1 LVQAFSLH
9 VFAKRPI
16 EPITSLGDFR
26 RAIMKRIALAALQ
39 IRLSVNSR
47 KDPPFLS
54 VEFNQ
59 LDSPREG
66 CAVCFL
72 DMTAEPTKWRDA
84 VKFAVREVRRLGM
97 FGLTSGELTRFSSA
111 LLTDARQLAAQGN
124 RISNSEQLNFLMDT
138 VASGHT
144 FMDTEQTYHATRL
157 VIESLTLE
165 ELNEVAAE
173 LCEHITLFGVP
184 QANKPS
190 AVVACVPTAMKVRQ

>member
-1 LVQAFSLH
+1 QEPPNLKRQSLRFPPVTHQWSGGHVTERNTLPVMEPVDGKPLGVPRFYKHDLLQAFSLH

-72 DMTAEPTKWRDA
+72 DMTAEPAKWKDA

-111 LLTDARQLAAQGN
+111 LL
-124 RISNSEQLNFLMDT
+124 
-138 VASGHT
+138 
-144 FMDTEQTYHATRL
+144 
-157 VIESLTLE
+157 
-165 ELNEVAAE
+165 
-173 LCEHITLFGVP
+173 
-184 QANKPS
+184 
-190 AVVACVPTAMKVRQ
+190 